1 MTFYRI
7 DIPKAAVFL
16 TGEEIHHLLLK
27 DIDLYKTALKRGKAF
42 GRNESKKE
50 QYAAKLSQEESQ
62 KLNDLMQ

>member
-50 QYAAKLSQEESQ
+50 QYEKKFANHESQ
-62 KLNDLMQ
+62 ILNNLIQ